1 MILMFRKLKNEK
13 LIYGIIGLGRFGE
26 TLVRELAA
34 NGAELI
40 VLDQNEE
47 KIQAICEYTENA
59 FLVKN
64 LEKSTMQETG
74 IQNCDVAI
82 VCIGEHIDISILTTL
97 HLVSMGIPKV
107 IAKATSTEQGEVL
120 EKLGA
125 EVIYVERD
133 MAIRLAHRLEMS
145 RVMDFIQLSEQI
157 NISKM
162 FVPDKAVG
170 KTVFELNLRAKYGLN
185 IIAIKKGAM
194 VMQAIEPDYVFQE
207 KDILYLCGN
216 KEGIVRF
223 EEWADR

>member
-1 MILMFRKLKNEK
+1 MFRKLKNEK

-170 KTVFELNLRAKYGLN
+170 KTVFELN
-185 IIAIKKGAM
+185 
-194 VMQAIEPDYVFQE
+194 
-207 KDILYLCGN
+207 
-216 KEGIVRF
+216 
-223 EEWADR
+223 